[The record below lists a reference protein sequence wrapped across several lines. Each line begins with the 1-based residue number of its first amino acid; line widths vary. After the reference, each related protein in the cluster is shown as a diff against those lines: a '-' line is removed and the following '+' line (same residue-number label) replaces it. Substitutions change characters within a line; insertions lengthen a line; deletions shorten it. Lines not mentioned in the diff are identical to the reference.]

1 MVQHRHKLSRVSRHL
16 AALGAVGIL
25 AGAALSCAPEKP
37 SKAKLEGGVKSSKQP
52 ASPQDKASIE
62 ASAVAVING
71 EAISFGEFNRRVR
84 ELPEFARVRYATVSQ
99 QQEWLDSVAQFE
111 VMADVAEKKGLGA
124 QPEVYWA
131 LKRAMAEQLLEDVVR
146 EEFSMD
152 DITEEAIEA
161 YYQAHRAEFERP
173 EARRVVLIEVA
184 TREEA
189 ARIRKRVLVEMD
201 RAEDSAINA
210 FRRAAAAYSTDR
222 AVGIKGGDIGF
233 IPTAEPFEIDEA
245 SAHEKRARIARAIAP
260 LEQIAELTP
269 VFALDPG
276 WALATFIEERPA
288 AQTSRDEAAGDIRQI
303 LYKKRREKIVEGFI
317 ADLRQEAEVKTFPE
331 VIESLKAPPEPSA
344 RDISEITLRKQ
355 AAFGVQ
361 KP

>member
-1 MVQHRHKLSRVSRHL
+1 MAGV
-16 AALGAVGIL
+16 L
-25 AGAALSCAPEKP
+25 AGVALNCAPEKP
-37 SKAKLEGGVKSSKQP
+37 SKAKLEGSAKSSKGP
-52 ASPQDKASIE
+52 ERAQDKANIE
-62 ASAVAVING
+62 ASAVALVNG
-71 EAISFGEFNRRVR
+71 KAISLGEFNRRLR

-111 VMADVAEKKGLGA
+111 VMADVAEKKGMGA
-124 QPEVYWA
+124 HPEVYFS

-146 EEFSMD
+146 EKLSMD
-152 DITEEAIEA
+152 DITEEAIDA
-161 YYQAHRAEFERP
+161 YYQAHSADFERP

-222 AVGIKGGDIGF
+222 AVGIKGGDVGF
-233 IPTAEPFEIDEA
+233 ISPGETLEVGEG
-245 SAHEKRARIARAIAP
+245 SAAQKSAQEKRARIAEAIAP
-260 LEQIAELTP
+260 LEQVAELTP

-288 AQTSRDEAAGDIRQI
+288 AQTSPDEAAREIRQI
-303 LYKKRREKIVEGFI
+303 LYKRQREKIVEGFI
-317 ADLRQEAEVKTFPE
+317 ATLRQKADIKTFPE
-331 VIESLKAPPEPSA
+331 VIEQVKTPPEPSA